1 MFEIPGVHHRAI
13 LFPAFPRDRPNNE
26 EWLGNHELRRTSQ
39 KKRHQNLS
47 GSSARCL
54 SFSAGVKSLPGATI
68 HLKSYSTSILD
79 FCSSSK
85 TQYRLHEVHE
95 QRPRNSVAISVGMRG
110 VACKMI
116 RALRYRAT
124 TIDHDIPI
132 TSYVSLI
139 RRVQRSTKALQPWEP
154 VTVPVVFR
162 EPGLVPCLRSFFS
175 FLSLFFA
182 HFLFSFV
189 FLQFFSSPLFWWRCL
204 MITKP
209 PRRARKRNTVETS
222 CNSRA
227 RRFRLWS
234 FEENVGRERE
244 RGGREREF
252 RGIACEVVNR
262 NCWNTIVF
270 LYDGMLGIELLSDR
284 QVRWFAVWN
293 YEVQGWDV

>member
-13 LFPAFPRDRPNNE
+13 LFPAFPRGRPNNE

-68 HLKSYSTSILD
+68 HLESYSTSILD

-110 VACKMI
+110 VARKMI

-162 EPGLVPCLRSFFS
+162 EPGLVPRLRSFFS

-182 HFLFSFV
+182 HFLFSFI
-189 FLQFFSSPLFWWRCL
+189 FFQFFFPPLPFGDEVLW
-204 MITKP
+204 
-209 PRRARKRNTVETS
+209 
-222 CNSRA
+222 SRS
-227 RRFRLWS
+227 RLDVPGNEIPLKLPVIPVHVGSDCVLWS

-244 RGGREREF
+244 R
-252 RGIACEVVNR
+252 
-262 NCWNTIVF
+262 
-270 LYDGMLGIELLSDR
+270 
-284 QVRWFAVWN
+284 
-293 YEVQGWDV
+293 

>member
-1 MFEIPGVHHRAI
+1 MKPSKSSHNFLDRSFVDLSQRTLCLKAIQKKRGEQQSPMFEIPGVHHRAI

-139 RRVQRSTKALQPWEP
+139 RRVQRSTKAL
-154 VTVPVVFR
+154 
-162 EPGLVPCLRSFFS
+162 
-175 FLSLFFA
+175 
-182 HFLFSFV
+182 
-189 FLQFFSSPLFWWRCL
+189 
-204 MITKP
+204 
-209 PRRARKRNTVETS
+209 
-222 CNSRA
+222 
-227 RRFRLWS
+227 
-234 FEENVGRERE
+234 
-244 RGGREREF
+244 
-252 RGIACEVVNR
+252 
-262 NCWNTIVF
+262 
-270 LYDGMLGIELLSDR
+270 
-284 QVRWFAVWN
+284 
-293 YEVQGWDV
+293 